1 MKYTASESMKQV
13 LDRRNQLK
21 RKRERRRLAL
31 CSLSVCVLL
40 VVLTLSVTS
49 TPLVTQSGGN
59 EAAMGSFL
67 LEAQTGG
74 IIAAVV
80 LAFLLGVLITLLCI
94 RKNRTREQTDVPEAA
109 ERHENGGNRL

>member
-1 MKYTASESMKQV
+1 MKYTASESLKQV
-13 LDRRNQLK
+13 LDRRDQLK
-21 RKRERRRLAL
+21 RKREQKRLVW
-31 CSLSVCVLL
+31 CSLSLCVLL

-49 TPLVTQSGGN
+49 TPLAVQNGGN
-59 EAAMGSFL
+59 ETAMGSFL

-94 RKNRTREQTDVPEAA
+94 RKNRHREQTDVPKDPK
-109 ERHENGGNRL
+109 RHENGGNRP

>member
-1 MKYTASESMKQV
+1 MKYTASESLKQV

-67 LEAQTGG
+67 L
-74 IIAAVV
+74 
-80 LAFLLGVLITLLCI
+80 GVLITLLCI

>member
-1 MKYTASESMKQV
+1 MKYTASESLRQV
-13 LDRRNQLK
+13 LSRRDQLK

-31 CSLSVCVLL
+31 CSLSLCVLL
-40 VVLTLSVTS
+40 VVLTLSVAS
-49 TPLVTQSGGN
+49 TPIAAQSGGN

-94 RKNRTREQTDVPEAA
+94 RKNRTREHTDVPHDA